1 VKRLTLFRHAKSSW
15 NDPELPDNE
24 RPLTSRGERDAPAMA
39 ARLGARGDRPNVVLT
54 SHAVRAAATARAIT
68 ATLGCPDGTLRVDRR
83 IYLASAE
90 RLLELLRAQDDRD
103 AHVLVVGHNPGLTEV
118 ANRLLPTFGVDNV
131 PTAGIVAIA
140 VDSERWSSLAPEV
153 CRLLFY
159 DYPKSAGTK

>member
-39 ARLGARGDRPNVVLT
+39 NRLAARGDRPDVILT
-54 SHAVRAAATARAIT
+54 SHAVRAAATARAI
-68 ATLGCPDGTLRVDRR
+68 ATTLRCPDGTVRVDRR
-83 IYLASAE
+83 IYLAPE
-90 RLLELLRAQDDRD
+90 DRLLAVLRAQDDGN
-103 AHVLVVGHNPGLTEV
+103 AHVLVVGHNPGLTEL

-140 VDSERWSSLAPEV
+140 VDADRWASLAPEV

-159 DYPKSAGTK
+159 DYPKSAATR